1 MYKFPEGSTISS
13 LNHVTCARQA
23 FTIKSFSQPTEKSFY
38 YKTFWTLIWKKNK
51 RMKELQPTSQVNKWK
66 ATTFSGVFLLLLLF
80 PETWHKSL
88 RRTIHKVKAKT
99 DDDDDDVSNYKKAT
113 ESTNKLWE
121 MAILALSR
129 RERENINNIG
139 SEHKCATV
147 TRCSL
152 CTIHNM
158 EEQKYRYT
166 Q

>member
-1 MYKFPEGSTISS
+1 MYKFPQGSTISLIQS
-13 LNHVTCARQA
+13 CDMCST
-23 FTIKSFSQPTEKSFY
+23 SFY
-38 YKTFWTLIWKKNK
+38 YQKLFRVNREKLLLQNILNSHMKKNK

-80 PETWHKSL
+80 QETWHKSL

-99 DDDDDDVSNYKKAT
+99 DDDDDDVGNYKKAT

-121 MAILALSR
+121 MAILALFR
-129 RERENINNIG
+129 RERENITNIG